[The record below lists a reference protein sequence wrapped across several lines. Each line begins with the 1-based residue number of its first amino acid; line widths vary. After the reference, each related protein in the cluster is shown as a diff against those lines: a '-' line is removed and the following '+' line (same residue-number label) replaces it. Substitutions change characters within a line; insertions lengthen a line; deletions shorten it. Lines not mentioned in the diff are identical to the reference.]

1 MGCCRGTDASAAWPP
16 PLVEQVVRLA
26 LRSVHTPNEEQRPR
40 FVEIVRALR
49 ALSEQFPKTSAAAGC
64 ATIVPNSVVV
74 RQVGG
79 ASASQGASGPSAGYS
94 QNASSSA
101 QGGPPNRD
109 IAKAGAPMVGSPS

>member
-16 PLVEQVVRLA
+16 PLVEAVARLA
-26 LRSVHTPNEEQRPR
+26 LRCVHTPNEEQRPR

-49 ALSEQFPKTSAAAGC
+49 ALSEQYPKPNPAAGVS
-64 ATIVPNSVVV
+64 TIAPNSVVV

-79 ASASQGASGPSAGYS
+79 AGPSQGPGGQSGGYAQ

-101 QGGPPNRD
+101 
-109 IAKAGAPMVGSPS
+109 AG